1 MSKGTVG
8 TGWRLVWRHKRILA
22 WVFVVNLVLGALAT
36 IAPWVEFGNVLNS
49 SMRSARLANGFDLGT
64 FVELLSRP
72 DINMTALMRGSLL
85 YSYLFFLFMLFIV
98 GGILMAY
105 REDRRLSTGE
115 FFGASGDYFWRMV
128 RLFLMSLVPYA
139 VVGAFMGIVFAIA
152 SRVAS
157 EKTAF
162 QVRLGG
168 MIVAIVL
175 VLLVRLWFDVAQVRA
190 VAQNEHGMFRNL
202 MRAFAISFKALG
214 TLLWMYVRISIVAWV
229 LLGIGLWAWSH
240 LPGNQ
245 VWATWCLLE
254 AVMLTQIFARLWQR
268 AASVRWFGLYAE
280 EHPAA
285 VVEFTTPHP
294 VEIAEVAP
302 PPITDSQAA
311 AATIPVPPS
320 ESKPE
325 PPSNPS
331 V

>member
-8 TGWRLVWRHKRILA
+8 TGWSLVWRHKKILG
-22 WVFVVNLVLGALAT
+22 WVFVVNLLLGALAAN
-36 IAPWVEFGNVLNS
+36 APRVEFSKVLDT
-49 SMRSARLANGFDLGT
+49 SMHSAGLANGFDVGT

-72 DINMTALMRGSLL
+72 DINMTALMRGSVL
-85 YSYLFFLFMLFIV
+85 YSYLFFLFMLFII

-128 RLFLMSLVPYA
+128 RLWLMSLIPYA
-139 VVGAFMGIVFAIA
+139 IIVAFTGIIFVIA
-152 SRVAS
+152 SKVDS
-157 EKTAF
+157 EKSAF
-162 QVRLGG
+162 QIRMVGLG
-168 MIVAIVL
+168 IAIVL
-175 VLLVRLWFDVAQVRA
+175 ALLVRLWFDVAQVRA

-202 MRAFAISFKALG
+202 MRAFVISFKAVG
-214 TLLWMYVRISIVAWV
+214 TLLWMYLQISIVAWA
-229 LLGIGLWAWSH
+229 LLWFGLWSWTH

-245 VWATWCLLE
+245 VWATWLLLE

-268 AASVRWFGLYAE
+268 AASVRWYGLYAE

-294 VEIAEVAP
+294 VEVAEAP
-302 PPITDSQAA
+302 VPHPVEQAE
-311 AATIPVPPS
+311 AATIPEPPS
-320 ESKPE
+320 EANPA
-325 PPSNPS
+325 PPPDPP

>member
-8 TGWRLVWRHKRILA
+8 TGWNLVWRHKKILI

-36 IAPWVEFGNVLNS
+36 NTPRVTFSKVLDNS
-49 SMRSARLANGFDLGT
+49 LQSARLANGFDIGT

-72 DINMTALMRGSLL
+72 EIDMAALMRGSVL
-85 YSYLFFLFMLFIV
+85 YSYLFFFFMLFII
-98 GGILMAY
+98 GGILTAY

-128 RLFLMSLVPYA
+128 RLFLMSLIPLAIVAAITAVIFASASAVP
-139 VVGAFMGIVFAIA
+139 
-152 SRVAS
+152 S

-162 QVRLGG
+162 QIRIVG
-168 MIVAIVL
+168 MVVGVVL
-175 VLLVRLWFDVAQVRA
+175 MLLVRLWFDVAQVRA

-202 MRAFAISFKALG
+202 MRSFVISFKAIG

-229 LLGIGLWAWSH
+229 LLAFGLWCWNH

-245 VWATWCLLE
+245 VWATWLLLE
-254 AVMLTQIFARLWQR
+254 VVMFTQIFARLWQR
-268 AASVRWFGLYAE
+268 AASVRWYGLYAE

-294 VEIAEVAP
+294 VEIAEAPVTSSSTSEPETQPAP
-302 PPITDSQAA
+302 PPPAS
-311 AATIPVPPS
+311 
-320 ESKPE
+320 
-325 PPSNPS
+325 S